1 MKRILYSSLAL
12 LLVLIACSKDEEP
25 VSPPTPKFS
34 ITITAGDG
42 GSVSTSGGTYDKGT
56 KVTVTATP
64 DGEFLFDKWSDGNT
78 DNPREITVS
87 SNLNLSASF
96 VKKKY
101 ALIVNVEGEGTVEEE
116 IIVQGSTSTT
126 EYNSGTTIKLTATP
140 SDEWVFSGWSGAI
153 ESNDN
158 PIEVT
163 VDEAKEITATF
174 KLKQYELTI
183 NIEGEGTVSETI
195 VTQPTLYDSGTV
207 VKLEATPSD
216 GWRFDSWLSEEID
229 ESDKFKNPVDLTII
243 ANTEISA
250 KFVPKFILFSKTLGE
265 GTIESEVISSNDEFT
280 TVKLKA
286 TASQNWKFS
295 RWQGDIRSSEDEI
308 IVDIYEPMEINAS
321 FVQSNNEFEVFKSYF
336 EIPYS
341 EKNYLL
347 YEVGGGKRYFETQEG
362 QYLVI
367 SSDYSDSHLLKK
379 NNSKWDLIDVFESPV
394 TGLPE
399 SGGYMGMGP
408 VNPISQNE
416 YIASSVGENRDT
428 DPSTWGAYIYKGK
441 IENDNLSYQ
450 KITDFKD
457 YYSGLAAYGDITG
470 DGLGDIFS
478 SGWIFI
484 NNGDETY
491 TQHNITTNTETN
503 QGESIEQF
511 KTELGLIN
519 LNRYHQLGGNLSQQ
533 IADLYPGGRDEIIM
547 SFIDVSDRVSEN
559 ETAPRGDVLIY
570 EYDETTQK
578 YEVVFELPRR
588 TVGEVETSEGIEVY
602 DVNNDGIKDILLS
615 INSGDSANEVDSSPP
630 FEVWLGNADKT
641 FTKYFEFERQSFVG
655 GAGYYVMD
663 VNNDGFLDITLLPVG
678 DNTDWIQN
686 WCLDCSDKEEQGLPI
701 KDGLKLQNAIWLND
715 GTGRFNVLNKEL
727 TIQNSFV
734 VWLLPY
740 RKDGN
745 LNYIGAE
752 YNYIDGE
759 IMEIEV
765 LNIEVKSNFFN

>member
-25 VSPPTPKFS
+25 VPPPTPKFS

-56 KVTVTATP
+56 KVNVTATP

-153 ESNDN
+153 ESTDN
-158 PIEVT
+158 PIEVS

-195 VTQPTLYDSGTV
+195 VTQPSLYDSGTV
-207 VKLEATPSD
+207 IQLEAIPSD
-216 GWRFDSWLSEEID
+216 GWRFESWVSEEID
-229 ESDKFKNPVDLTII
+229 EGDRFKNPIDLTII
-243 ANTEISA
+243 SNTEISV
-250 KFVPKFILFSKTLGE
+250 KFVPKFILFSKSLGE

-280 TVKLKA
+280 TVRLKA

-308 IVDIYEPMEINAS
+308 VVDIYEPMEINAS
-321 FVQSNNEFEVFKSYF
+321 FIQSNNEFEVFKSYF

-341 EKNYLL
+341 YKNYLL
-347 YEVGGGKRYFETQEG
+347 YNVGGGKRYFEIDGDE
-362 QYLVI
+362 YLIV
-367 SSDYSDSHLLKK
+367 SSDFSDSHLLKK
-379 NNSKWDLIDVFESPV
+379 NNERWSLIDVFESPV
-394 TGLPE
+394 SGLPE
-399 SGGYMGMGP
+399 NNYRGMGP
-408 VNPISQNE
+408 IVPISSNE
-416 YIASSVGENRDT
+416 YIVSSNGEADT
-428 DPSTWGAYIYKGK
+428 DPSTWGAYVYQGK
-441 IENDNLSYQ
+441 IENDNLSYHR
-450 KITDFKD
+450 ITDFKD
-457 YYSGLAAYGDITG
+457 YYYGSTYGDITG
-470 DGLGDIFS
+470 DGLGDIIS
-478 SGWIFI
+478 SYVFT
-484 NNGDETY
+484 NNGDGSY
-491 TQHNITTNTETN
+491 TQHNITNNTVNN
-503 QGESIEQF
+503 QGLSITQF
-511 KTELGLIN
+511 NTGLDLIN
-519 LNRYHQLGGNLSQQ
+519 LDRYLELNPSIGQK
-533 IADLYPGGRDEIIM
+533 ITDLYPGGRDEIIF
-547 SFIDVSDRVSEN
+547 SFIDVSDRVSE
-559 ETAPRGDVLIY
+559 EEIVPRGDVLIY
-570 EYDETTQK
+570 EFSETTQK

-588 TVGEVETSEGIEVY
+588 IVGEVESSEGIEVY
-602 DVNNDGIKDILLS
+602 DINNDGINDILLS
-615 INSGDSANEVDSSPP
+615 ISTGDPERLQP
-630 FEVWLGNADKT
+630 FEVWLGNSDKT
-641 FTKYFEFERQSFVG
+641 FTKHFEFERQSFVG
-655 GAGYYVMD
+655 GGEYYVMD
-663 VNNDGFLDITLLPVG
+663 VNNDGFLDLTLLPVG
-678 DNTDWIQN
+678 DNADWIQN
-686 WCLDCSDKEEQGLPI
+686 WCLDCSDRQEQGLPI
-701 KDGLKLQNAIWLND
+701 KDGLRLQNAIWLND

-740 RKDGN
+740 MKDGN